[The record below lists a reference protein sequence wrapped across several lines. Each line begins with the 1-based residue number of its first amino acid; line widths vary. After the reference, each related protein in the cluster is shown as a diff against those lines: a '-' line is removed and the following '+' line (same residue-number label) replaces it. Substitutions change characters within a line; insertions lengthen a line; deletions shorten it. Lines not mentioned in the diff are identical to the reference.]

1 MKKLIAIALVLV
13 LCLSL
18 IPAAFAAD
26 DLIKVGIVN
35 NPPSESGYREANV
48 NDFISVFTEENGY
61 DASFF
66 YSIKNDEQL
75 SAARQFIT
83 DGVDYLLISA
93 AETTGWDAVLKDAQE
108 AGIGVFLFDR
118 MIDCDPELF
127 EAAVV
132 SDMAKEGETAVGWLL
147 DQKLPEYNVIHIQ
160 GAMGSDAQLG
170 RTGALDEQFEA
181 GTMNKV
187 VQQTATWDEA
197 EAKKIVESVI
207 NSGDPFNVIYAEND
221 GMAKGAVAALDE
233 AGIGVFLFDRMIDC
247 SPDLY
252 TAAVVSDMRNEG
264 VTAVAWLESLG
275 LEEYNIL
282 HIQGQLGSA
291 AQIGRSE
298 PLQEKC
304 EADEKWTMVREGT
317 GGDSWDPNEARKIAE
332 AAINAGEKFNIV
344 YAENDGMA
352 QGVVAALDANG
363 ITHGVNGDVIVMG
376 FDCNKWALREL
387 LAGNWN
393 YDGQC
398 SPFQASLI
406 DGMIKTLKAGGE
418 IEGLNDLKQII
429 NDEKGF
435 DARTITEEDIATYG
449 LGE

>member
-1 MKKLIAIALVLV
+1 MKKIIAVALVLIM
-13 LCLSL
+13 CLSL

-26 DLIKVGIVN
+26 GLIKVGVVN

-132 SDMAKEGETAVGWLL
+132 SDMAQEGDTAVAWLL
-147 DQKLPEYNVIHIQ
+147 AQELPEYNVIHIQ

-170 RTGALDEQFEA
+170 RTGALDAQFEA
-181 GTMNKV
+181 GTMKKV

-197 EAKKIVESVI
+197 EAKKITESVI
-207 NSGDPFNVIYAEND
+207 NSGEAFNVIYAEND

-233 AGIGVFLFDRMIDC
+233 AGI
-247 SPDLY
+247 
-252 TAAVVSDMRNEG
+252 
-264 VTAVAWLESLG
+264 
-275 LEEYNIL
+275 
-282 HIQGQLGSA
+282 
-291 AQIGRSE
+291 
-298 PLQEKC
+298 
-304 EADEKWTMVREGT
+304 
-317 GGDSWDPNEARKIAE
+317 
-332 AAINAGEKFNIV
+332 
-344 YAENDGMA
+344 
-352 QGVVAALDANG
+352 
-363 ITHGVNGDVIVMG
+363 THGFGKDVVVMG

-398 SPFQASLI
+398 SPFQAQVIS
-406 DGMIKTLKAGGE
+406 DMIQTLEAGKS
-418 IEGLNDLKQII
+418 IEGLNDAKQII
-429 NDEKGF
+429 SVEKGF
-435 DARTITEEDIATYG
+435 DAYTICRADIDTYG